1 MTQTDFDIYLEL
13 RDAVKQAVNT
23 QQGGDFVLF
32 LSYCAARLN
41 KGDSVQAIW
50 NDFQK
55 KAQ

>member
-23 QQGGDFVLF
+23 KQGGDFVLF
-32 LSYCAARLN
+32 LSYCAARLD

-55 KAQ
+55 KAL